1 MARIEVR
8 MPSNSTERATPAS
21 GPQKR
26 LIAVAMMT
34 VGDELMSI
42 SSSAKNVMT
51 RVLITLSPEM
61 DVTDAIH
68 ELVRNDIS
76 GAPVVDTRGNLV
88 GILTER
94 DCLDAFVKA
103 SYHSELGG
111 PVAEFM
117 SRDVRSV
124 DAEASVMEIAHLFVE
139 FKYRRYPVLKG
150 NQLIGLI
157 SRRDILRG
165 LLDLS

>member
-1 MARIEVR
+1 MARIEGR
-8 MPSNSTERATPAS
+8 LPNNSTERATPAA

-34 VGDELMSI
+34 VRDELMSI

-76 GAPVVDTRGNLV
+76 GAPVVDAEGNLV

-94 DCLDAFVKA
+94 DCLDAFVKVP
-103 SYHSELGG
+103 L
-111 PVAEFM
+111 
-117 SRDVRSV
+117 RIDN
-124 DAEASVMEIAHLFVE
+124 VE
-139 FKYRRYPVLKG
+139 
-150 NQLIGLI
+150 
-157 SRRDILRG
+157 
-165 LLDLS
+165 